1 MDMCSLLLN
10 MSNLMVYKLIPN
22 QVLNRYGMLFVQ
34 SILSTCIFSF
44 IRAYMRFMVCCI
56 PIDMYSLVRPLA
68 CMHIIEIV
76 GEALLI

>member
-1 MDMCSLLLN
+1 MLLN

-22 QVLNRYGMLFVQ
+22 RVLNRYGMLFVQ
-34 SILSTCIFSF
+34 SVLYICIFNF
-44 IRAYMRFMVCCI
+44 IRAYMRVMVCCI
-56 PIDMYSLVRPLA
+56 PIDMYSLVRSLD